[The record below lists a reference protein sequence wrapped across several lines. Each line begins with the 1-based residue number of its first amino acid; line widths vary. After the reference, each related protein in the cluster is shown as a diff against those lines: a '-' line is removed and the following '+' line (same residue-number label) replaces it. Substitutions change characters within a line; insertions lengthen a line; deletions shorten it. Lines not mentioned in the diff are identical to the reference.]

1 VFVEWEVE
9 VVESVLRSVVE
20 VEGGRWFCRNGEVLA
35 DMPDALDSLQVCK
48 LSMQDCVGRL

>member
-9 VVESVLRSVVE
+9 VVESVLRWVVE